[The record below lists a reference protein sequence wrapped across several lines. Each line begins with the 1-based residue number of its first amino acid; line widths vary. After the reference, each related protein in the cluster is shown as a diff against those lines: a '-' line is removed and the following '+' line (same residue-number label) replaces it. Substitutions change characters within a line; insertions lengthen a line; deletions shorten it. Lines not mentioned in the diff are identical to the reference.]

1 MKKNQEFDV
10 GKHSGKLRKT
20 FLTMKLSLCFLIM
33 GLTSVYGNAFS
44 QLKVNLTVHNATL
57 QEVFEQLTE
66 TTDYRFVYSS
76 DLLNKTQKIT
86 CDFQNESIESVLAEC
101 LEGTN
106 LWYRIEGED
115 KVVIISPKF
124 QRPYVPVKE
133 ITLTGKV
140 VDKDGQ
146 PLPGVSVVLKGTTM
160 GVATDVNG
168 NFTLVIPDTEGARL
182 VFSFVGMKTQEL
194 PIVAGK
200 PMHVVMIAD
209 SEQMEEVIVTGY
221 STRKVSEMTGAV
233 QQFRGADIVQSV
245 TGGNV
250 MNALKG
256 HTTGLHITGS
266 TGQPG
271 QDGELLLRGIGT
283 LFGVDGALGSQSN
296 ASPLIVIDGVI
307 TDYTSLSGVV
317 APTDI
322 ADITVLKDAASTAI
336 YGSRAATGVIV
347 VTTKKGVKDQ
357 MQVSL
362 DMKLGINVPNFGKTE
377 WMTSEELVEFGKMS
391 LRNWWDNNTT
401 LQAAYPNRDA
411 FIADTLSSLYDNFDL
426 TKTTDWRDLVYRN
439 GLTKDIAMS
448 IRGGGENMQYYFSY
462 NYYDEE
468 GTQVGYDLTRHLFK
482 ARMDFDVKEWL
493 NFGVNLSGTF
503 AKNISPNSN
512 NGDPTM
518 ENKHPWLT
526 PYNEDGTLKYNI
538 EQWQNFVMDPDPAV
552 NQLQDNK
559 YNNVTDLSSNLFG
572 SFSGTFKP
580 FKWLSFTSTNTL
592 TLNTTNTNDYQDSRT
607 YSGNSSINE
616 YSNGTL
622 TIDDSRSWSFLTSNI
637 LRLQHNFGN
646 HSLNGLIR
654 QEWYERHSRSSSV
667 SMYDQKI
674 AGERNVGGFSMQG
687 EKGDDASIPTGNE
700 TETGSFSVF
709 SEVNYNY
716 AGKYMASASFR
727 TDGSTNFG
735 RDKRYGTFYSVSAS
749 WLATQE
755 EFMQN
760 QNVFSNLKL
769 RASYGTSGK
778 EAGIDYLNYTLYT
791 TTNTTFD
798 YYRNHP
804 IYQSTYGAELNQLG
818 NDQLSWETAKNLN
831 IGVDL
836 GFLENRINL
845 SVDWYRRNNTDLIMQ
860 VSLPAAMA
868 VGVQYQN
875 VGKMVNRG
883 IELVLNTHTMKSKD
897 FNWFTTLTFSYN
909 DNELTNLADD
919 RLSDA
924 YGTVYYEGDNF
935 DVLKKVKVAG
945 IDPQTG
951 LPQYERV
958 EEDGSITIVNSLV
971 DATLGNGELSY
982 VDIGL
987 SRAPYWGGFTNTL
1000 TYKNWELYVHTTYNL
1015 KYKVYNSIFQ
1025 SFTSGRGWTTS
1036 NMRKLPSH
1044 WKIWEQP
1051 GDQADLPMVNA
1062 DPANRQDLSTSTSF
1076 AYMDASHLR
1085 ISNIRLSYHF
1095 PQRWLQE
1102 VGIQSATLSFN
1113 CDNVY
1118 TFASKNFLHADPENL
1133 SGWAAPRQ
1141 FIFGLNVTF

>member
-10 GKHSGKLRKT
+10 GKHSGKLQKT

-266 TGQPG
+266 TGEPG
-271 QDGELLLRGIGT
+271 QDGNLLLRGMGT
-283 LFGVDGALGSQSN
+283 FYNEGASN
-296 ASPLIVIDGVI
+296 SSFPLIVIDGVI
-307 TDYTSLSGVV
+307 TDYTSLSGVIS
-317 APTDI
+317 PSDI

-362 DMKLGINVPNFGKTE
+362 DAKMGLNIPNFGKTG
-377 WMTSEELVEFGKMS
+377 WMTSEELIQFGEMS
-391 LRNWWDNNTT
+391 LRNWWNTNES
-401 LQAAYPNRDA
+401 LQAAFPNQDA
-411 FIADTLSSLYDNFDL
+411 FIADTLSTLRENFDL
-426 TKTTDWRDLVYRN
+426 TQSTNWRDLVYRN
-439 GLTKDIAMS
+439 GLTKDIAMN
-448 IRGGGENMQYYFSY
+448 IRGGSDNMQYYFSY
-462 NYYDEE
+462 NYYDEK
-468 GTQVGYDLTRHLFK
+468 GTQIGYDLTRHLFK
-482 ARMDFDVKEWL
+482 ARMDFDVTKWL

-503 AKNISPNSN
+503 EKNIASNSEN
-512 NGDPTM
+512 M
-518 ENKHPWLT
+518 ESMHPWLT
-526 PYNEDGTLKYNI
+526 PYNEDGSLKYNI
-538 EQWQNFVMDPDPAV
+538 EHWTNFIMDPEPAI
-552 NQLQDNK
+552 NQLLDIQ
-559 YNNVTDLSSNLFG
+559 YNNLTEVKNNLFG
-572 SFSGTFKP
+572 SFSGTLKP
-580 FKWLSFTSTNTL
+580 FSWLSFTSTNTL
-592 TLNTTNTNDYQDSRT
+592 TLSNTNTNDYRDSRT
-607 YSGNSSINE
+607 YSGNYSWNQ

-622 TIDDSRSWSFLTSNI
+622 KISDTRNWSFLTSNI
-637 LRLQHNFGN
+637 LRLQHSFDN
-646 HSLNGLIR
+646 HNLSGLIG
-654 QEWYERHSRSSSV
+654 QEWYERHSRGTSV

-674 AGERNVGGFSMQG
+674 AGERNVGGFSRQG
-687 EKGDDASIPTGNE
+687 TKGNGTSVPTGSE
-700 TETGSFSVF
+700 SESGSFSIF

-716 AGKYMASASFR
+716 KGKYMASASFR

-735 RDKRYGTFYSVSAS
+735 KDKRYGTFYSFSAS
-749 WLATQE
+749 WLASNE
-755 EFMQN
+755 RFMEKQN
-760 QNVFSNLKL
+760 ILSYLKF
-769 RASYGTSGK
+769 RVSYGTSGK
-778 EAGIDYLNYTLYT
+778 EAGMDYLNYTLYGT
-791 TTNTTFD
+791 SNTV
-798 YYRNHP
+798 YNYLNHHP
-804 IYQSTYGAELNQLG
+804 VYQGAYAAEINQLG
-818 NDQLSWETAKNLN
+818 NDQLSWETAYNLN
-831 IGVDL
+831 AGIDL
-836 GFLENRINL
+836 GFLDNRINL
-845 SVDWYRRNNTDLIMQ
+845 SADWYKRRNSDLIMNVN
-860 VSLPAAMA
+860 VSANKG
-868 VGVQYQN
+868 VGRQYQN
-875 VGKMVNRG
+875 VGEMVNKG
-883 IELVLNTHTMKSKD
+883 IELVLNTHTVKSPD
-897 FNWFTTLTFSYN
+897 FNWYTTFTFSYN
-909 DNELTNLADD
+909 DNKLTKLDQGQLVRD
-919 RLSDA
+919 F
-924 YGTVYYEGDNF
+924 YPTYYEGDNF
-935 DVLKKVKVAG
+935 DELKKVKVTD

-951 LPQYERV
+951 LAQYQRV
-958 EEDGSITIVNSLV
+958 EENGTTTIVNTLT
-971 DATLGNGELSY
+971 DATLGNGENSY
-982 VDIGL
+982 VNIGL
-987 SRAPYWGGFTNTL
+987 SRAPYWGGFTNTFN
-1000 TYKNWELYVHTTYNL
+1000 YKNWELYVHMAYNL
-1015 KYKVYNSIFQ
+1015 HYKVVNTLIQDYTN
-1025 SFTSGRGWTTS
+1025 GRTWAS
-1036 NMRKLPSH
+1036 RNLHKVPSR
-1044 WKIWEQP
+1044 WKIWEKP
-1051 GDQADLPMVNA
+1051 GDQADIPMVNA
-1062 DPANRQDLSTSTSF
+1062 DPSFIQDLGTETSF
-1076 AYMDASHLR
+1076 AYMNASHLR
-1085 ISNIRLSYHF
+1085 ISTIRLSYSF
-1095 PQRWLQE
+1095 PQKWLRT
-1102 VGIQSATLSFN
+1102 IPLQSALLSVSV
-1113 CDNVY
+1113 DNVH
-1118 TFASKNFLHADPENL
+1118 TFTSKDFAGNDPENAG
-1133 SGWAAPRQ
+1133 GWAAPRQ
-1141 FIFGLNVTF
+1141 IVFGLSATF